1 MRDEG
6 GNDKVKET
14 LTLASPC
21 ALFVFDKL
29 FIFYS
34 HLSVYMWSIVEV
46 LCKYV
51 VLTCIE

>member
-29 FIFYS
+29 FIF
-34 HLSVYMWSIVEV
+34 IVIYQYI
-46 LCKYV
+46 YV
-51 VLTCIE
+51 EYCRSTV